1 MWLVTVAAMLVD
13 GFLQKRDEVS
23 TIKGVRFSE
32 LCRRRPAISH
42 DFR

>member
-1 MWLVTVAAMLVD
+1 MWCWSRAAMLVD

-32 LCRRRPAISH
+32 LVPPAPRHLH